1 MKTNGR
7 SSKIS
12 KPFVP
17 NGAPYSPKGKNDSS
31 GRISEKKQSLPMF
44 QVDNPV
50 YSELDWLNGMDNT
63 EQPELPV
70 TAPKPGAIRKVK
82 LHGFAAMAEA
92 PQEAQRGNRFGEERE
107 AEDDSF
113 SEMDFHAARAAAERP
128 DLKEFHFSPSL
139 QIKTSPT
146 ARLLPRDQL
155 AEEWK
160 DEAGNGE
167 SNRFRGTV
175 GIPSSVKENLQP
187 KYIAPENRTI
197 PELPELK
204 NEVFPGR
211 SSLTQ
216 EKQRMDVRELQHG
229 TIPFDFRDRNRVDII
244 IRLQTPF
251 QDAGYSLA
259 CSLDV
264 PFCHAV
270 VRAKLG
276 AEAVV
281 TLIRTQEEGNTKG
294 RLDWIAAGKPVL

>member
-7 SSKIS
+7 AAKIS

-17 NGAPYSPKGKNDSS
+17 SGAPYAPKGKNDSS
-31 GRISEKKQSLPMF
+31 GRIHEKKQSRPMF
-44 QVDNPV
+44 QVDNPM
-50 YSELDWLNGMDNT
+50 YSELDWLNGADEP
-63 EQPELPV
+63 EQPEVPV
-70 TAPKPGAIRKVK
+70 TSRKSGAIRKVK
-82 LHGFAAMAEA
+82 LHGFAAVAEA
-92 PQEAQRGNRFGEERE
+92 PLEAQRAEE
-107 AEDDSF
+107 EDNILSK
-113 SEMDFHAARAAAERP
+113 MDFHATTDATERP

-146 ARLLPRDQL
+146 TRLLPRDQL
-155 AEEWK
+155 AEEWS
-160 DEAGNGE
+160 DGGGNGE
-167 SNRFRGTV
+167 SGRFRGTV
-175 GIPSSVKENLQP
+175 SIPSSVKENLQP
-187 KYIAPENRTI
+187 KYMAPESRTI
-197 PELPELK
+197 PEIPQLK
-204 NEVFPGR
+204 NEVFNGR

-216 EKQRMDVRELQHG
+216 EKQPMDVRELQHG